1 MPRKELAQEANHVNI
16 GEKTY
21 LVPVYRYFSSAHCTV
36 VICLSPTDTNI
47 IAWRHVPTVT
57 FLFVGQHLWLQW
69 QGREYLH
76 KGNGWLLKTCQSD
89 VKGISCQLLWLDASV
104 LLFVCW
110 KPAKY
115 DGYAKPWLWA
125 QEGRSTGTCCTF
137 CTVKSGPIQRTRMP
151 GKWGPR
157 LDRLSQQES

>member
-36 VICLSPTDTNI
+36 VICLSPTDTNV
-47 IAWRHVPTVT
+47 IAWRHVPAVT

-69 QGREYLH
+69 QGREYLY
-76 KGNGWLLKTCQSD
+76 KGNGWLLKTYQSD

-115 DGYAKPWLWA
+115 DGYKQNLDFGHRKADLRRIIVHSVLWKVA
-125 QEGRSTGTCCTF
+125 QYKEEECLA
-137 CTVKSGPIQRTRMP
+137 SGA
-151 GKWGPR
+151 
-157 LDRLSQQES
+157 LV